1 MVSHSGHHGTGTRE
15 QTHLFLRLTRSV
27 FISSSQ
33 IFHPPS
39 RILNQSSSE
48 SDSGWTHSSRPHF
61 LVPNIL
67 APRFLNQTSDESETE
82 RAPKTAVEASCVRRP
97 PHLVSSLWTMATNLG
112 ASKPETHMK
121 EAGRVRGGGRIS
133 PPPLTLITLDHVPRN
148 TRCKYNQKINPM
160 SLQHKNITSI

>member
-1 MVSHSGHHGTGTRE
+1 MAIMALGLENKPIFSLDSLD
-15 QTHLFLRLTRSV
+15 LFSFPRPKYST
-27 FISSSQ
+27 
-33 IFHPPS
+33 PPS

-97 PHLVSSLWTMATNLG
+97 PHLVSNLWTMATNLG

-133 PPPLTLITLDHVPRN
+133 PPPLTLIRLH
-148 TRCKYNQKINPM
+148 
-160 SLQHKNITSI
+160 LQREVLSKT